1 MKLSGRLTRVTEL
14 SQVDRARMFALM
26 DQHYANVTPEVFE
39 ADLAEKEWII
49 QIADPTTGQLCGFS
63 TQMVLNGIVEDR
75 PIKALFSG
83 DTIIDRQYWG
93 DQALTHAW
101 GRFALSLVAER
112 PEVEWYWFLISQ
124 GYKTYRFL
132 PIFFHEYFPRHDL
145 PTPARITAIM
155 NTLAEEKFTHNY
167 DREAGVVRAGARQYH
182 LRSGIADTTPER
194 LRDAHVRYFVE
205 KNPGHTS
212 GDELCCIAPLSR
224 ANFTA
229 AAYRVMGL
237 EATDSLRTQ

>member
-1 MKLSGRLTRVTEL
+1 MLE
-14 SQVDRARMFALM
+14 LM
-26 DQHYANVTPEVFE
+26 DRHYANVTPDVFE

-49 QIADPTTGQLCGFS
+49 QLADPSTGRLCGFS
-63 TQMVLNGIVEDR
+63 TQMVLDTIVDDR

-101 GRFALSLVAER
+101 GRFALSLVAEQ
-112 PEVEWYWFLISQ
+112 PGVDWYWFLISQ

-132 PIFFHEYFPRHDL
+132 PIFFHEFYPCRDRPEPPRI
-145 PTPARITAIM
+145 AAILRA
-155 NTLAEEKFTHNY
+155 LAEEKFPGDY
-167 DREAGVVRAGARQYH
+167 DGTAGIVRAGVRQYH
-182 LRSGIADTTPER
+182 LRTGVADATPVR
-194 LRDAHVRYFVE
+194 MRDAHVRFFVE
-205 KNPGHTS
+205 KNPGHSS

-224 ANFTA
+224 ENFTT

-237 EATDSLRTQ
+237 DATDSFRAE